1 VAVVLLAAVVAA
13 EAEAAGKPFGLSTS
27 AGSAIKTALMP
38 CDGGH
43 SRKMI
48 LHGYL
53 RFVEVAM
60 KFTRALIGLFALL
73 LSGAAITLVSQEKS
87 SPTHANYTYA
97 PTSEQTMRG
106 WVVETR
112 DFQCPVTG
120 TVGSHITVKNET
132 GSIEVHLAPA
142 SFMKQYEINIRKGD
156 NVTVVGSK
164 IMFEGKG
171 ALIAKSVAIGNETYN
186 FRDQSGRPLW

>member
-1 VAVVLLAAVVAA
+1 
-13 EAEAAGKPFGLSTS
+13 
-27 AGSAIKTALMP
+27 
-38 CDGGH
+38 
-43 SRKMI
+43 MI

-53 RFVEVAM
+53 CFVEVAM
-60 KFTRALIGLFALL
+60 RFTRVLLGVFALL

-87 SPTHANYTYA
+87 SLTHANYTYV

-120 TVGSHITVKNET
+120 AVGSHITVKSET

>member
-1 VAVVLLAAVVAA
+1 M
-13 EAEAAGKPFGLSTS
+13 T
-27 AGSAIKTALMP
+27 
-38 CDGGH
+38 
-43 SRKMI
+43 
-48 LHGYL
+48 
-53 RFVEVAM
+53 
-60 KFTRALIGLFALL
+60 FTRTFIGIFALL
-73 LSGAAITLVSQEKS
+73 LFGAAITLVSQEKS

-97 PTSEQTMRG
+97 PASEQTMRG
-106 WVVETR
+106 WVVETS

-120 TVGSHITVKNET
+120 TVGSHITVKSET

-156 NVTVVGSK
+156 NVTVVGSR

-171 ALIAKSVAIGNETYN
+171 ALIAKSIAIGNETYN

>member
-1 VAVVLLAAVVAA
+1 
-13 EAEAAGKPFGLSTS
+13 
-27 AGSAIKTALMP
+27 
-38 CDGGH
+38 
-43 SRKMI
+43 MI

-53 RFVEVAM
+53 CFVEVAM
-60 KFTRALIGLFALL
+60 RFTRVLLGVFALL

-120 TVGSHITVKNET
+120 TVGSHITVKSET
-132 GSIEVHLAPA
+132 GSVEVHLAPA

-156 NVTVVGSK
+156 NVTVVGSR